1 MFAKRL
7 LLMFALAS
15 LCWGG
20 AVIADDLST
29 SGNWVYFSDTVMG
42 GRSSGTAERVNV
54 DGQAAIKLT
63 GNVTTENNGGFVQ
76 VRREIDAG
84 RASDFQGLSFK
95 AKGNGE
101 TYYIHIRNGSSRL
114 PLQYYSASFRTSSN
128 WETIKI
134 RFTDFQRSGAFMAK
148 SLKKKTINSIGLVA
162 YGKDHQAL
170 VLISNLK
177 FY

>member
-1 MFAKRL
+1 MVTRL
-7 LLMFALAS
+7 LFSIFAIIS
-15 LCWGG
+15 MNWGN
-20 AVIADDLST
+20 ALIANDLSG
-29 SGNWVYFSDTVMG
+29 SGNWVYFADTVMG
-42 GRSSGTAERVNV
+42 GKSSGGAERVNV
-54 DGQAAIKLT
+54 DGRAAIKLT

-76 VRREIDAG
+76 VRRELESGQDTDIEG
-84 RASDFQGLSFK
+84 ISFET
-95 AKGNGE
+95 KGNGE

-114 PLQYYSASFRTSSN
+114 PWQYYSASFRTSEN
-128 WETIKI
+128 WETVKI
-134 RFTDFQRSGAFMAK
+134 QFSDFQRSGSFMAK

>member
-1 MFAKRL
+1 MGAQL
-7 LLMFALAS
+7 LLPIFVVLS
-15 LCWGG
+15 LSWSS
-20 AVIADDLST
+20 AVKADDLSRL
-29 SGNWVYFSDTVMG
+29 GNWVYFADTVMG
-42 GRSSGTAERVNV
+42 GKSSGEAERVNV
-54 DGQAAIKLT
+54 DGRAAIKLT

-76 VRREIDAG
+76 VRRELESGQDTDIEG
-84 RASDFQGLSFK
+84 ISFET
-95 AKGNGE
+95 KGNGE

-114 PLQYYSASFRTSSN
+114 PWQYYSASFRTSSN
-128 WETIKI
+128 WETVKI

-148 SLKKKTINSIGLVA
+148 SLKKKTIDSIGIVA

>member
-1 MFAKRL
+1 MAAKRL

-15 LCWGG
+15 LCWGS
-20 AVIADDLST
+20 AVTANDLST

-42 GRSSGTAERVNV
+42 GRSSGAAERVNV
-54 DGQAAIKLT
+54 DGRAAIKLT

-84 RASDFQGLSFK
+84 RASNFEGLSFK

-114 PLQYYSASFRTSSN
+114 PWQYYSASFQTSGD
-128 WETIKI
+128 WETLKI
-134 RFTDFQRSGAFMAK
+134 PFSRFERSGSFMAK
-148 SLKKKTINSIGLVA
+148 SLKKNTINSIGLVA

-170 VLISNLK
+170 VLLSNLS

>member
-1 MFAKRL
+1 MGAQL
-7 LLMFALAS
+7 LLPIFVVLS
-15 LCWGG
+15 LSWSS
-20 AVIADDLST
+20 AVKADDLSRL
-29 SGNWVYFSDTVMG
+29 GNWVYFADTVMG
-42 GRSSGTAERVNV
+42 GKSSGAAERVNV
-54 DGQAAIKLT
+54 DGRAAIKLT

-76 VRREIDAG
+76 VRRELESGQDTDIEG
-84 RASDFQGLSFK
+84 ISFET
-95 AKGNGE
+95 KGNGE

-114 PLQYYSASFRTSSN
+114 PWQYYSTSFRTSEN
-128 WETIKI
+128 WETVKI
-134 RFTDFQRSGAFMAK
+134 RFSDFQRSGSFMAK